1 MKMRNGYAVS
11 TDGYPG
17 EDYTFF
23 NKDDRNEMLLALY
36 QEMVY
41 DIWMRLLNWY
51 DINDVKEAESLALE
65 HLFIYDTVIVEE

>member
-1 MKMRNGYAVS
+1 MKIRKGYAVS
-11 TDGYPG
+11 TDGFPG

-41 DIWMRLLNWY
+41 DIWMRFLNWY
-51 DINDVKEAESLALE
+51 DTNDVKEAEGLALE
-65 HLFIYDTVIVEE
+65 HLFIYDTVVVEE